1 MPWIGPAISVVG
13 GALLG
18 GGSPSG
24 GGASGSG
31 PIYTPTNMAGADQGW
46 QQAFNGSQGIAQNSQ
61 AQTSPYFQQSLS
73 QLEGMNYQPYLNA
86 ANQAGGMYGQA
97 AGMAQGQSQGYG
109 QQAQTALGQQ
119 GAMYNAGNQ
128 VMQTAFDPQ
137 NALFAQTQQQLG
149 DQINA
154 GQAARGLGNSAEGA
168 SEYNQGMSNFDI
180 NWQNNQLARQ
190 TQGIGAMTQA
200 NQAGVQ
206 QGNLYGQDQSA
217 ALGAMSQ
224 GAGYMGQSGSVP
236 MQAQQYAAQQPGAAA
251 SAYQAG
257 MLSQQQLYGNVQ
269 TGALPY
275 MGLGQGAQGQNYSA
289 VSNQNA
295 QMTQGIGQLGSSLF
309 GQSGYF
315 GSGGTNGLGNS
326 VYNPY
331 GFQSATSQYG
341 NGVGSLLSGTGGIGD

>member
-1 MPWIGPAISVVG
+1 MSWIGPAISLVG
-13 GALLG
+13 GQLLG
-18 GGSPSG
+18 GSSPSG

-46 QQAFNGSQGIAQNSQ
+46 QQAFNGSQGIAQGNQ
-61 AQTSPYFQQSLS
+61 GQTSPYFQQSLS
-73 QLEGMNYQPYLNA
+73 QMEGMNYQPYLNA

-97 AGMAQGQSQGYG
+97 AGMAQGQAQGYG

-119 GAMYNAGNQ
+119 GAMYGAGNQ

-149 DQINA
+149 DQVNA

-168 SEYNQGMSNFDI
+168 SEYNNAMSNFDI
-180 NWQNNQLARQ
+180 NWQNNQLSRQ
-190 TQGIGAMTQA
+190 TQGISAMSTA
-200 NQAGVQ
+200 NAAGVQ
-206 QGNLYGQDQSA
+206 QGNLYGQDQGA

-251 SAYQAG
+251 NTYQQQ
-257 MLSQQQLYGNVQ
+257 MLGQQQLYGNVQ

-275 MGLGQGAQGQNYSA
+275 MGLGQNAQTGNYSA
-289 VSNQNA
+289 VSAQNA
-295 QMTQGIGQLGSSLF
+295 QMAQGLGQLGTAAF
-309 GQSGYF
+309 GQNGYFNSNPSGY
-315 GSGGTNGLGNS
+315 GVAGNAAQM
-326 VYNPY
+326 
-331 GFQSATSQYG
+331 GATATSAPDW
-341 NGVGSLLSGTGGIGD
+341 LSAYAAG